1 MYAANPFCIQDVH
14 MSNPTSD
21 IKDLLEFPARFP
33 IKVMGERTDAF
44 LPTIFDVVRLHAPDL
59 ELAHIVSRDSSS
71 GKYVSLTVTVTA
83 TSKEQLD
90 NIYRALS
97 GHPLVKWAL

>member
-1 MYAANPFCIQDVH
+1 
-14 MSNPTSD
+14 MSNPTTD
-21 IKDLLEFPARFP
+21 TKDLLEFPVRFP
-33 IKVMGERTDAF
+33 IKVMGERSDSF
-44 LPTIFDVVRLHAPDL
+44 QLTIFEVVRLHAPDL
-59 ELAHIVSRDSSS
+59 EMAHITARDSSS